1 MMKNFF
7 TIPGLVRKKKAEH
20 GQDSSS
26 IQDEWLAVGDQKNI
40 ILASL
45 CLASYLEANWLQ
57 KLETKHCVY

>member
-7 TIPGLVRKKKAEH
+7 TIPGLVRNKKAECGH
-20 GQDSSS
+20 DSSS
-26 IQDEWLAVGDQKNI
+26 IQGEWLAIGDQKNI